1 MTGPQHAPPQHH
13 LLLQL
18 SEWRRGL
25 ADVAAYSAAP
35 VPLVYTQVAATR
47 VTCHVYPVMC
57 TLSCVTQV
65 VHLAVTVYLL
75 VSLVSDQCLE
85 SEEPD
90 IILPIFT
97 VFKFLFIFGQCFP
110 IKVSPSWTG

>member
-1 MTGPQHAPPQHH
+1 MSG
-13 LLLQL
+13 
-18 SEWRRGL
+18 
-25 ADVAAYSAAP
+25 
-35 VPLVYTQVAATR
+35 
-47 VTCHVYPVMC
+47 VTCHVF
-57 TLSCVTQV
+57 QV

-97 VFKFLFIFGQCFP
+97 VFKFLFIFGQY
-110 IKVSPSWTG
+110 KVFLSWTLWTV

>member
-1 MTGPQHAPPQHH
+1 M
-13 LLLQL
+13 
-18 SEWRRGL
+18 
-25 ADVAAYSAAP
+25 AAYSAAP
-35 VPLVYTQVAATR
+35 VPLVYTQVTCPVSRFRCHVSR
-47 VTCHVYPVMC
+47 VTCHMF
-57 TLSCVTQV
+57 QV

-97 VFKFLFIFGQCFP
+97 VFKFLFIFGQY
-110 IKVSPSWTG
+110 I

>member
-1 MTGPQHAPPQHH
+1 MSRVTCV
-13 LLLQL
+13 L
-18 SEWRRGL
+18 S
-25 ADVAAYSAAP
+25 
-35 VPLVYTQVAATR
+35 R
-47 VTCHVYPVMC
+47 VTCHMF
-57 TLSCVTQV
+57 QV

-110 IKVSPSWTG
+110 CPMYPRAVQDNRELVSRLAEDRGDDV

>member
-1 MTGPQHAPPQHH
+1 M
-13 LLLQL
+13 
-18 SEWRRGL
+18 
-25 ADVAAYSAAP
+25 AAYSAAP

-47 VTCHVYPVMC
+47 VTSHVSGVRSHESRVTCHV
-57 TLSCVTQV
+57 LQV

-90 IILPIFT
+90 ILLPIFT
-97 VFKFLFIFGQCFP
+97 VFKFLFIFGQY
-110 IKVSPSWTG
+110 KVSLSWTG

>member
-1 MTGPQHAPPQHH
+1 M
-13 LLLQL
+13 
-18 SEWRRGL
+18 
-25 ADVAAYSAAP
+25 AAYSAAP

-47 VTCHVYPVMC
+47 VPCHV
-57 TLSCVTQV
+57 LHVTSQVSRDLCHVFQV

-97 VFKFLFIFGQCFP
+97 VFKFLFIFGQY
-110 IKVSPSWTG
+110 KVFLSWTLWTV

>member
-1 MTGPQHAPPQHH
+1 MSCLVSSTAPQHH

-47 VTCHVYPVMC
+47 VTCHVSRVP
-57 TLSCVTQV
+57 
-65 VHLAVTVYLL
+65 
-75 VSLVSDQCLE
+75 
-85 SEEPD
+85 
-90 IILPIFT
+90 
-97 VFKFLFIFGQCFP
+97 CFRW
-110 IKVSPSWTG
+110 STWR

>member
-1 MTGPQHAPPQHH
+1 MF
-13 LLLQL
+13 
-18 SEWRRGL
+18 
-25 ADVAAYSAAP
+25 
-35 VPLVYTQVAATR
+35 
-47 VTCHVYPVMC
+47 
-57 TLSCVTQV
+57 QV

-110 IKVSPSWTG
+110 IKVSPS

>member
-1 MTGPQHAPPQHH
+1 M
-13 LLLQL
+13 
-18 SEWRRGL
+18 S
-25 ADVAAYSAAP
+25 
-35 VPLVYTQVAATR
+35 R
-47 VTCHVYPVMC
+47 VTCHVF
-57 TLSCVTQV
+57 QV

-97 VFKFLFIFGQCFP
+97 VFKFLFIFGQY
-110 IKVSPSWTG
+110 KVSLIWTG